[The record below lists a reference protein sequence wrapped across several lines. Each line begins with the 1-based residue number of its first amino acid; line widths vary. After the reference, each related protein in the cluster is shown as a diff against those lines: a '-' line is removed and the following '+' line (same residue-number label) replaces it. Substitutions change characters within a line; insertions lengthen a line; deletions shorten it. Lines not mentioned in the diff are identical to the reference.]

1 LPLDNQKQILFE
13 PLFAEYIQ
21 AASAVYEFNV
31 LLSDS
36 TSPATVAGNQIWL
49 PGWLEAINS
58 GKMIY
63 SKIGPGDS

>member
-1 LPLDNQKQILFE
+1 MNLMF
-13 PLFAEYIQ
+13 Y
-21 AASAVYEFNV
+21 YH
-31 LLSDS
+31 S

-63 SKIGPGDS
+63 S